1 MVHMIFQRAIES
13 KEYMANSKAMLSK
26 LRSLKKSLAIS
37 SVLTLIT
44 GLILFLLP
52 TQSIAANLDISAF
65 TVKTNPDGT
74 QDYSLSLQV
83 VILMTL
89 LSFLPSILV
98 MMTSFTRIVIVLAI
112 LRQAIGLQTSP
123 SNQVLI
129 GIAFFMTIFVMTPVF
144 DDMYTQAIEP
154 YMNDKIQARDA
165 FEIAQ
170 KPLHKFM
177 LDQTR
182 MTDLNAF
189 SEFANIKIDKLENVP
204 MRVVIPA
211 FIVSELKT
219 AFQIGFMLFLP
230 FLIIDLV
237 VASIL
242 MAMGMMMLS
251 PMIVSLPFKLMLF
264 VLVDGW
270 SLIMGTLM
278 SSFGLGVAGG

>member
-1 MVHMIFQRAIES
+1 MIFQRAIES

-26 LRSLKKSLAIS
+26 LRSLKRSLAIS